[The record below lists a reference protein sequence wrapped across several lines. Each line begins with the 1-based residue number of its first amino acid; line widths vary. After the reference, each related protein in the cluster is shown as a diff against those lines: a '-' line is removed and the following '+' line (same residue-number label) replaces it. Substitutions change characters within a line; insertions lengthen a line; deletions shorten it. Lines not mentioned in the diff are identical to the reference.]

1 MLNFPRD
8 ITLTVKLAAI
18 PDGSAREI
26 DVRIA
31 QFITDAKRAL
41 LPPPFERLLQA
52 RVNSIPWTPV
62 PIPPVIDEQR
72 GGNQEVTGLV
82 RTYFERDFMF
92 TLALSEQAPS
102 LLTNGDFETGAVAG
116 QPAPY
121 WGPGP
126 GPHTFPLL
134 VANDQVHS
142 GSFSGKIENLT
153 VGDSRW
159 QQAAPVVLG
168 GTYELQ
174 AWIRFAPGATGTRLG
189 VGIPTPPAS
198 QGGALVSVL
207 ETEGNILVDG
217 GYTAIRVTAVTN
229 TWQWGRI
236 RFRVTD
242 VTNGSFIRV
251 VAFVGV
257 ATQIIG
263 TLWLDDITF
272 TRIDPFD
279 NQARTKQFLTDIA
292 ARLGP
297 GEVIRQTRVNALPA

>member
-1 MLNFPRD
+1 VFSFRSD
-8 ITLTVKLAAI
+8 VTVTAKLAAI
-18 PDGSAREI
+18 PDGSAREVDI
-26 DVRIA
+26 RIA

-41 LPPPFERLLQA
+41 LPPPFERLLQS
-52 RVNSIPWTPV
+52 RVGGIAWTP
-62 PIPPVIDEQR
+62 IPAPPLIDDSR
-72 GGNQEVTGLV
+72 GGFQQVASQV
-82 RTYFERDFMF
+82 RSYFERDFTF
-92 TLALSEQAPS
+92 TLQLSEAAPS
-102 LLTNGDFETGAVAG
+102 LLTNGDFETGAVPG
-116 QPAPY
+116 QAAPY
-121 WGPGP
+121 WLPGP
-126 GPHTFPLL
+126 GPRTFPLL

-142 GSFSGKIENLT
+142 GSFSGKIENVT

-174 AWIRFAPGATGTRLG
+174 AWVRFAPGATGTRLG

-236 RFRVTD
+236 RFLVTD

-251 VAFVGV
+251 VAFVGI

-272 TRIDPFD
+272 VRVDPFD
-279 NQARTKQFLTDIA
+279 QKARMKQFLNDIH

-297 GEVIRQTRVNALPA
+297 DEVIRQTRVNAFPA